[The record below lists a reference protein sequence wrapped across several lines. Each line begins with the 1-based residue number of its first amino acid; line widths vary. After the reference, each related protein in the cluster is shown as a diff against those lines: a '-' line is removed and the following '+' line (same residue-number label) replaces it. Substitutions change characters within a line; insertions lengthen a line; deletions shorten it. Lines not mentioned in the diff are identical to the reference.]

1 MNMTFMN
8 RLKTYAYKIN
18 QSDDEPCG
26 TVRETDRP
34 GKNEGKTK
42 DKNKGQKQRTK
53 NEGQKQRTKKTKDK
67 KTKDKKNNG

>member
-8 RLKTYAYKIN
+8 RLKTYAYEIN

-42 DKNKGQKQRTK
+42 DKKTKDKGQKNKGQKTR
-53 NEGQKQRTKKTKDK
+53 NKK
-67 KTKDKKNNG
+67 